1 MPVGLG
7 ACMCACEFLKSAASG
22 AQHYTR
28 QTVFVL
34 RPWRY
39 LRSDRNTFCDCDVRR
54 TGVFALL
61 VQYLYP
67 ATVHLANAP
76 THFKD
81 IIRVYDFAF
90 LFLEAPI
97 IKLVQVQKFERE
109 HYKLQ
114 VKTRDWRP

>member
-1 MPVGLG
+1 M
-7 ACMCACEFLKSAASG
+7 
-22 AQHYTR
+22 
-28 QTVFVL
+28 FVL

-97 IKLVQVQKFERE
+97 IKLVQVQKFKRE
-109 HYKLQ
+109 HCKLQ
-114 VKTRDWRP
+114 VTSKNERLESLGTQAFPTPQIGFKVSSIIA